1 MPKMRKMTETIQNYI
16 KVIFMLTYEMGNE
29 FAKTT
34 DIANLL
40 GVSPASVTEMI
51 QKLSEKNIVEYTPR
65 KGVRLKEN
73 VVDDA
78 IVLIRR
84 HRLAER
90 LLTDILEMD
99 WDNVDD
105 IACSLEH
112 IITSEM
118 EKKIDEK
125 LNYPETCPHGAP
137 IIRSKEDLKEMQFKG
152 QSIANIKETG
162 RYSVVRILDE
172 SAKVLKLLKRLQI
185 LPKQQI
191 EVLEIIPNKT
201 ILIRVNSREHALSPQ
216 LASVIIVKKE

>member
-1 MPKMRKMTETIQNYI
+1 MPKMQKTTETIQNYI
-16 KVIFMLTYEMGNE
+16 KVIFMLTYEMDNE

-65 KGVRLKEN
+65 KGVRLKED

-99 WDNVDD
+99 WDDVDD

-112 IITSEM
+112 IITNEM

-125 LNYPETCPHGAP
+125 LNYPKTCPHGAP
-137 IIRSKEDLKEMQFKG
+137 IIRGKEDLKEMQFKG
-152 QSIANIKETG
+152 QSMANINEIGK
-162 RYSVVRILDE
+162 YLVVRILDE
-172 SAKVLKLLKRLQI
+172 SARILKLLKRLQI

-201 ILIRVNSREHALSPQ
+201 ILVKVNGREHALSPQ

>member
-1 MPKMRKMTETIQNYI
+1 MPKSQKITETIQNYI
-16 KVIFMLTYEMGNE
+16 KVIFMLTYEMDNE

-51 QKLSEKNIVEYTPR
+51 QKLSEKGIVEYTPR
-65 KGVRLKEN
+65 KGVRLKDDI
-73 VVDDA
+73 VDDA

-99 WDNVDD
+99 WDDVDD

-112 IITSEM
+112 IITDEM

-125 LNYPETCPHGAP
+125 LNYPKTCPHGAP
-137 IIRSKEDLKEMQFKG
+137 IIRNKEELKKIQFKG
-152 QSIANIKETG
+152 QSLANIGETG
-162 RYSVVRILDE
+162 KYTIVRILDE
-172 SAKVLKLLKRLQI
+172 SAQTLKLLRRLNI
-185 LPKQQI
+185 LPGQQI
-191 EVLEIIPNKT
+191 EILEIIPNKT
-201 ILIRVNSREHALSPQ
+201 ILIRVNNKEHALSPQ
-216 LASVIIVKKE
+216 LASIIIVKKE